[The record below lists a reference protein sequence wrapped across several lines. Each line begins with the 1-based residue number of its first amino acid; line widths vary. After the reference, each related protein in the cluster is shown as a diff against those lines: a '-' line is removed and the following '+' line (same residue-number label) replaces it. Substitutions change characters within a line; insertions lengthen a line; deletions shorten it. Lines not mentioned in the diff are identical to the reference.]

1 MKRAGTS
8 CSRAQ
13 RRATHSGENS
23 ASGQKAERPGSSTA
37 CASNATG
44 GRMSS
49 SAASG
54 IRASASGGPS
64 ISTTPGRAVSSAA
77 RTARAD
83 PGPW

>member
-8 CSRAQ
+8 WARAQ
-13 RRATHSGENS
+13 RIATHSGENS

-37 CASNATG
+37 WARSATG

-54 IRASASGGPS
+54 MSASASGGPS
-64 ISTTPGRAVSSAA
+64 ISTTSGRAASSAA

-83 PGPW
+83 PGP

>member
-13 RRATHSGENS
+13 RIATHSGENS

-37 CASNATG
+37 WARSATG
-44 GRMSS
+44 GRMPS

-54 IRASASGGPS
+54 INASASGGPS
-64 ISTTPGRAVSSAA
+64 IRTTRGRAAASAA
-77 RTARAD
+77 RTARAE
-83 PGPW
+83 PGP

>member
-1 MKRAGTS
+1 MKRAGTP

-13 RRATHSGENS
+13 RIATHSGENS
-23 ASGQKAERPGSSTA
+23 ASGQNAERPGSSTA
-37 CASNATG
+37 WASRATG

-64 ISTTPGRAVSSAA
+64 ISTTAGRAAASAA

-83 PGPW
+83 PGP